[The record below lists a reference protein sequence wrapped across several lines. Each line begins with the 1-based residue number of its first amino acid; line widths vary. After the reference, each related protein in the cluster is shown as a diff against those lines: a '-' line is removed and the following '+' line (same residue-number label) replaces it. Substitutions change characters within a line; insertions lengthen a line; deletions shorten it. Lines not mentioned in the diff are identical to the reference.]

1 MTSLA
6 LAKTIPLSRASIFD
20 GIVLYEPI
28 DAALLNKCINCDLLS
43 DKYDDP
49 LKTKYF
55 ENEKTHLEN
64 YSRNINKNLARVEY
78 KRTKG
83 YDIGRF
89 NPSGSL
95 GLHSIRKSTRH
106 TLVNGLM
113 RDIDIEN
120 AHNQFLVQILAYNK
134 YDGEYDMLIDYC
146 DKRDKWRTEIINA
159 WDLKN
164 NKYAK
169 LKPTEKSYAT
179 PKEIA
184 KNLVIRLLYGGS
196 VDKWLNAWGIEG
208 GTCPSKIQVLVTQ
221 ISQIQL
227 WICENNPDLYELCK
241 KKNNEKKK
249 DYNHA
254 GTTAAWFLQEKECIV
269 LETMYKFL
277 LEKECIKNDICSLCN
292 DGIMIEDKYYY
303 PELLEELNVAVL
315 KETGFNLK
323 FVEKPLTDGY
333 EDIIDKHLIFDLWK
347 KQITDG
353 LYADYF
359 KMLYYKDFCYRHG
372 FLYTYNGVYW
382 EKDENKKLIPLSS
395 RIDNQ
400 FRTHIIKSAFNVRK
414 KIVADRETYTEN
426 KFLDKKDKKMDKD
439 AVLVMLYDKWSPR
452 IDIPDSCED
461 KVLYLLDKLISAVNG
476 YIGSIDDYLRQVKTR
491 DKLVKDCCRVLNS
504 DWVEFDANEYLL
516 AFENKIYN
524 LEVGKWINPRYD
536 QYISFTT
543 GWKWVNGY
551 NSRYKEELQ
560 RLLKQIFPQK
570 DIRDIYL
577 EILSTGLYGKT
588 IQHFFV
594 AKGVGG
600 NGKSVINSLMM
611 KCVGNYGYK
620 LPSSAVSQTI
630 KEGANPAIANLNN
643 KRFVLFQ
650 EPDKAKKI
658 CCSTIKEMTGD
669 KELNCRTL
677 YSTDTLTRL
686 KLSLLGEFNDLPALD
701 ESGDAISRRLMVIAF
716 VSMFLTQNRYDMLT
730 DEEKA
735 SGKYFLANPYYT
747 SDAFQDQFKQAL
759 MEILMDSFKTF
770 QKRNYIFH
778 QPKAVV
784 KEAEEYMKYSDD
796 LFGWFSDKFIKDEK
810 SITPFKEV
818 WDKFSDSSYY
828 NNMNKQEK
836 RRYNQKLLKSNLCN
850 NQFLKDIF
858 KKKGCSYKGKP
869 VTADSIVGWRAK
881 SWNDD
886 DNGDVIDEDKDEDVE
901 SEDDTTIET
910 ESN

>member
-1 MTSLA
+1 MTTLA
-6 LAKTIPLSRASIFD
+6 LAKTTPLSRASIFD
-20 GIVLYEPI
+20 GIVLYEPV
-28 DAALLNKCINCDLLS
+28 DAALLNKCINCDLLVE
-43 DKYDDP
+43 KYDDP
-49 LKTKYF
+49 KWF
-55 ENEKTHLEN
+55 HNEKTHLEK
-64 YSRNINKNLARVEY
+64 YSANIIRNFARVEY
-78 KRTKG
+78 SRTGG
-83 YDIGRF
+83 YNIGRF

-95 GLHSIRKSTRH
+95 GLHSIRKQTRH

-113 RDIDIEN
+113 RDVDIEN
-120 AHNQFLVQILAYNK
+120 AHNQLLTQILAHNEYE
-134 YDGEYDMLIDYC
+134 GEYDMLNDYC
-146 DKRDKWRTEIINA
+146 DNRDAWRNDIINA

-169 LKPTEKSYAT
+169 LKPTDKSYAS

-184 KNLVIRLLYGGS
+184 KNLIIRILYGGGLNR
-196 VDKWLNAWGIEG
+196 WLNAWDIKEG
-208 GTCPSKIQVLVTQ
+208 SCPSNIHILTAQVSKIQR
-221 ISQIQL
+221 
-227 WICENNPDLYELCK
+227 WICDNNPDLYALCK
-241 KKNNEKKK
+241 KKNKEKKK
-249 DYNHA
+249 DYNHE

-269 LETMYKFL
+269 LEAMYKFL
-277 LEKECIKNDICSLCN
+277 LEKEIIQNDICALCN

-303 PELLEELNVAVL
+303 PELLDELNVAVL
-315 KETGFNLK
+315 NETGFNLK

-333 EDIIDKHLIFDLWK
+333 ETIIDDHLTFDLWK
-347 KQITDG
+347 QDITDG

-359 KMLYYKDFCYRHG
+359 KLLYYKDFCYRYG

-382 EKDENKKLIPLSS
+382 EKDENKKLSTLSS
-395 RIDNQ
+395 RVDKQ
-400 FRTHIIKSAFNVRK
+400 FKENIVRKAFGIRK
-414 KIVADRETYTEN
+414 KIVADKEN
-426 KFLDKKDKKMDKD
+426 YQEDKFLDKQDKKMDKD
-439 AVLVMLYDKWSPR
+439 AVYKLMVEKWGDAPPK
-452 IDIPDSCED
+452 DDVVD
-461 KVLYLLDKLISAVNG
+461 KVLYLLDYKIAFINNYIKAV
-476 YIGSIDDYLRQVKTR
+476 DKYLRMVSTR
-491 DKLVKDCCRVLNS
+491 DRLVKDCCRVLNS
-504 DWVEFDANEYLL
+504 DWIEFDSNEYLL
-516 AFENKIYN
+516 AFENKIYD
-524 LEVGKWINPRYD
+524 LETGKWVKPRYD

-543 GWKWVNGY
+543 GWKWIHGY

-560 RLLKQIFPQK
+560 RLLKQIFPKK

-630 KEGANPAIANLNN
+630 KDGANPAIANLNN

-650 EPDKAKKI
+650 EPDRARKI
-658 CCSTIKEMTGD
+658 CCSAIKEMTGD

-701 ESGDAISRRLMVIAF
+701 ESGGAIARRLMVIAF
-716 VSMFLTQNRYDMLT
+716 ESMFLTQNGYDALT
-730 DEEKA
+730 EEDKK

-759 MEILMDSFKTF
+759 MEILMDSFKVF

-796 LFGWFSDKFIKDEK
+796 LFGWFNDKFVKDENE
-810 SITPFKEV
+810 ITPFKSV
-818 WDKFSDSSYY
+818 WDRFSESSYY
-828 NNMNKQEK
+828 TNMNKQEK
-836 RRYNQKLLKSNLCN
+836 RRYNQKLLKSNLTN

-858 KKKGCSYKGKP
+858 KKKGQSYKGRP
-869 VTADSIVGWRAK
+869 ITADSIVGWRGK
-881 SWNDD
+881 LWNEDE
-886 DNGDVIDEDKDEDVE
+886 NGDVIEEKDEDELDNE
-901 SEDDTTIET
+901 SDDETTIET
-910 ESN
+910 EGI